1 MQLGKIDK
9 EKKRNIIIDIDDK
22 MILYRTKY
30 YAAADILK
38 DAKRLAKVKQQLINK
53 AKRNNNHSLAEA
65 LQNATEDEFAA
76 YLHQRDKAAVLAKTE
91 TSDVKSYVGGVKTAK
106 QNYNSLLDK
115 NGNINWAANGEATHD
130 SYAARRLVE
139 GDNTNVGYKVVN
151 GKPVWVNNQ
160 NIEHLGQSKSLT
172 NNLKSEYRNLNDGD
186 GADMWDWTDIRN
198 GGSTARYLG
207 DFKGSDRMINQIN
220 KGNSHYANFVD
231 SNSKLGQVM
240 SGKGSYSQGADEA
253 LVGSVKNRQAAA
265 AKAEQERAAKAAEEQ
280 RKAAEQAKIQQMK
293 AEEQARK
300 EAAAKAAEEQR
311 RAEEEARKR
320 RQQAE
325 AASREKE
332 EQRRQEH
339 LNREKDRS
347 QRKGLYT
354 GLGIAG
360 GVAAAG
366 AGAYYLAN
374 RNNRKDDR

>member
-1 MQLGKIDK
+1 M
-9 EKKRNIIIDIDDK
+9 II
-22 MILYRTKY
+22 YRTKY

-38 DAKRLAKVKQQLINK
+38 DAKRLAKVKAQLINK
-53 AKRNNNHSLAEA
+53 AKRNSNHSLAEA

-76 YLHQRDKAAVLAKTE
+76 YLHQRDKASVLAKME
-91 TSDVKSYVGGVKTAK
+91 NRDVKNYVGGVKTAK

-115 NGNINWAANGEATHD
+115 NGNITWAEKGEATHD
-130 SYAARRLVE
+130 SYAARRLV
-139 GDNTNVGYKVVN
+139 GPDNTNIGYRVVN

-160 NIEHLGQSKSLT
+160 NIEHLGQSSSLKK
-172 NNLKSEYRNLNDGD
+172 NLKSEYRNLNDGD
-186 GADMWDWTDIRN
+186 GADMWEWTKTGN
-198 GGSTARYLG
+198 GSSTARYKG
-207 DFKGSDRMINQIN
+207 SFEGSDRMIDQIN
-220 KGNSHYANFVD
+220 KGNGHYANFID

-240 SGKGSYSQGADEA
+240 SGKGSYSQLGADES

-280 RKAAEQAKIQQMK
+280 RKAAEQAKIQQQK

-300 EAAAKAAEEQR
+300 EAAEKAAEEQR

-339 LNREKDRS
+339 LNQVRDRS

-360 GVAAAG
+360 GVGAVG

-374 RNNRKDDR
+374 RNNRRDDR